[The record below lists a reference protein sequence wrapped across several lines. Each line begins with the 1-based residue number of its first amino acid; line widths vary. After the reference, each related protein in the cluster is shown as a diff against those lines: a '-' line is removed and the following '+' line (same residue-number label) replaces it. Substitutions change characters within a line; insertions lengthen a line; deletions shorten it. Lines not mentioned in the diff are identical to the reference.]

1 MCGPAAAQVKAL
13 VLVAERR
20 RVLSKQALQVLG
32 EEKNNQPF
40 VGAQCCGHPKAKTMT
55 RITCRL
61 STRGEEPP
69 LSL

>member
-32 EEKNNQPF
+32 EEKNNQPCWRAMLRTPE
-40 VGAQCCGHPKAKTMT
+40 GDQT
-55 RITCRL
+55 RITHA
-61 STRGEEPP
+61 G
-69 LSL
+69 